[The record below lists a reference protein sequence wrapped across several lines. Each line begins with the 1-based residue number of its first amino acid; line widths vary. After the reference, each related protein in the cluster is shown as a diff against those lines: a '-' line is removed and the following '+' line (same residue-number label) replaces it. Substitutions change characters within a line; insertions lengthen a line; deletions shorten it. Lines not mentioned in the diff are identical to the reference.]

1 MDVSIREPGLFR
13 FGPFRLDPVRRALLR
28 DGERIKLAERLFDTL
43 LYLVANHGRLV
54 ERDELLAAVWGNR
67 VVEDNNVAQAI
78 FTLRKVLRDGGASD
92 TLIIT
97 VPGRGYRFAAP
108 VSFDPEPPASLAGEP
123 EAAFVPIGRED
134 HPAPWWRGKI
144 SLAAAMLACIALIG
158 VALSLRPVGGT
169 GGEVLPSP
177 PPFAPPAHSIAV
189 LAFDNMSGDPAQ
201 TYFSDGLSEQ
211 LIDSL
216 TRIDA
221 IAVAGRTSSFS
232 FRGSH
237 ATVGEIGRALN
248 VSAVLAGSVRR
259 SGTHVVITAQLIN
272 ALTGFNMWSRTYDR
286 DQGDVVTVETE
297 IARAV
302 VQSLQVKLLGEEAA
316 KLTVGGTTNTAAY
329 DFYLRANQLEHTA
342 RGEADHR
349 AALADFDRALALD
362 PGFARAHGGR
372 STALSNIAMLGAV
385 GSSAAQHKLFE
396 EALAAADRA
405 VALAPDWGQSHS
417 VRAWVLNF
425 GLLHH
430 AEAEREMAQALL
442 LTPGSASIE
451 SNYAN
456 IELAVGHLDQA
467 VASGRR
473 ATQIDPL
480 SVNAWGQFGRI
491 LFMAHRF
498 DEAAE
503 SLHHAAVLG
512 DGLRPVYVGLLG
524 GVLLMQG
531 HPEAARTLCVPA
543 ANLEEKEV
551 LAIANQKLGREAEA
565 EASLAKLR
573 ADQGDAGAFSYA
585 EIYAQW
591 GRTSDALTWLDT
603 AARLR
608 DPGMAEVAIDPML
621 DPIRA
626 QPRFKAILATLE

>member
-1 MDVSIREPGLFR
+1 MDISIREPGSYS
-13 FGPFRLDPVRRALLR
+13 FGPFRLDPVRRALFCG
-28 DGERIKLAERLFDTL
+28 GERVKLAERLFDTL
-43 LYLVANHGRLV
+43 LYLVASNGRLV
-54 ERDELLAAVWGNR
+54 ERDELLAAVWSNR

-78 FTLRKVLRDGGASD
+78 FTLRKVLRDGGAAEN
-92 TLIIT
+92 LIIT

-108 VSFDPEPPASLAGEP
+108 VTFEPEMPEPFTVPAEPAFGAVEP
-123 EAAFVPIGRED
+123 EDR
-134 HPAPWWRGKI
+134 PAPWWRGKI
-144 SLAAAMLACIALIG
+144 MFAAALLAV
-158 VALSLRPVGGT
+158 VASICFAFVAHRTGGT
-169 GGEVLPSP
+169 GGQAPPSA

-237 ATVGEIGRALN
+237 ATIAEIARALN
-248 VSAVLAGSVRR
+248 VSAVLVGSVRR

-272 ALTGFNMWSRTYDR
+272 GLTGFNMWSRSYDR
-286 DQGDVVTVETE
+286 DQGDVVTVESE
-297 IARAV
+297 IAEAV
-302 VQSLQVKLLGEEAA
+302 VQSLQVKLLGGEAA
-316 KLTVGGTTNTAAY
+316 KLTVGGTANTAAY
-329 DFYLRANQLEHTA
+329 DAYLRANQLEHTA

-349 AALADFDRALALD
+349 AALADFDRAIALD
-362 PGFARAHGGR
+362 PGFARAYGGR
-372 STALSNIAMLGAV
+372 SKALSNIAMLGAV

-396 EALAAADRA
+396 DALAAADRA
-405 VALAPDWGQSHS
+405 VALAPDWGQSYS
-417 VRAWVLNF
+417 LRAWVLNF
-425 GLLHH
+425 GMLDH
-430 AEAEREMAQALL
+430 AAAEREMARALL

-451 SNYAN
+451 GNYAN
-456 IELAVGHLDQA
+456 IELAAGHLDQA
-467 VASGRR
+467 VTAGRR
-473 ATQIDPL
+473 GTQIDPL
-480 SVNAWGQFGRI
+480 SVNAWGQFARI

-503 SLHHAAVLG
+503 ALRHAAALG
-512 DGLRPVYVGLLG
+512 DGLRPLYVGLQG

-531 HPEAARTLCVPA
+531 HPEAARQLCAPG

-551 LAIANQKLGREAEA
+551 LAIANQKLGRAAEA
-565 EASLAKLR
+565 EASLARLR

-591 GRTSDALTWLDT
+591 GRTSDALTWLET

-608 DPGMAEVAIDPML
+608 DPGMAEVGIDPML
-621 DPIRA
+621 DPVRS
-626 QPRFKAILATLE
+626 QPRFQAIVAEMK